1 MNGSGRPDELCKKGV
16 PIILQNSQE
25 STCARVSFLIKLQA
39 EVCNCEFCEISK
51 NIFSYR
57 TPPVAASVWNWFCLV
72 LLALLIKFFIIR
84 TVSRPFRS
92 SIFYLDRFAILYSS
106 DLFFSCLCFFQVL
119 TFLSKVWQFFK
130 LYFHFVLLDFRFL
143 EKS

>member
-72 LLALLIKFFIIR
+72 LLALLIKFFIIELLTDPSEAVFCIW
-84 TVSRPFRS
+84 TVLRFSTALICFSAASASSRYWRFYQKFDNFLS
-92 SIFYLDRFAILYSS
+92 SIFILY
-106 DLFFSCLCFFQVL
+106 C
-119 TFLSKVWQFFK
+119 
-130 LYFHFVLLDFRFL
+130 
-143 EKS
+143 